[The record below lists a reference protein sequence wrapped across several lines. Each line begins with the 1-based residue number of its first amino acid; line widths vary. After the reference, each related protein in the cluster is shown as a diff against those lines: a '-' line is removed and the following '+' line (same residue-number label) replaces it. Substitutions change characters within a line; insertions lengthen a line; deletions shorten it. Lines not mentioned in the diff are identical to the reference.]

1 MKHLKLILIAILAVS
16 TIIVSMSSCSP
27 DTSVEFDKT
36 LLYGKWQEINIV
48 DNIID
53 TTLNFEVYD
62 ADGTGYTWDE
72 ADDITETEAQKFIW
86 AIEDNT
92 LTIIHIMEMGGNI
105 PKKYTIT
112 KLTTTELSY
121 EDDFG
126 KTHTFIKYRYPSPD
140 PNIKRDPTLLYG
152 KWQETNSLNF
162 EVYKADS
169 TGYTWDEANDVT
181 EAEADPFT
189 WSLEKSILTIN
200 HILEIGGNVLSVSKV
215 YIVTKLTA
223 TELSYEDDFSKTHTF
238 SKIQ

>member
-1 MKHLKLILIAILAVS
+1 MKNLKLILIAILAVS
-16 TIIVSMSSCSP
+16 AIIVSMSSCSP
-27 DTSVEFDKT
+27 DTSVELDKT

-62 ADGTGYTWDE
+62 ADGTGYTWNK
-72 ADDITETEAQKFIW
+72 ADDVTEAEAQKFIW
-86 AIEDNT
+86 AIEDNI

-126 KTHTFIKYRYPSPD
+126 KTHTFIKYHYPSPD

-162 EVYKADS
+162 KVYKANG
-169 TGYTWDEANDVT
+169 TGYTWDEADDVT

-189 WSLEKSILTIN
+189 WTLEKSILTNNI
-200 HILEIGGNVLSVSKV
+200 ITGIGAEIPKV
-215 YIVTKLTA
+215 YTITKLTA
-223 TELSYEDDFSKTHTF
+223 TELSYEDDFRKTHTF